1 MSEVAQNQVYQSKG
15 SVSEEL
21 GHSLFDDSS
30 TQSSGTVNNRGRR
43 ENSPLRF
50 LYAKLF
56 KLKGVPVRIE
66 NLPFFLAHLAPL
78 GLFFVEFHWGL
89 VYMAIILYFT
99 RMFAITGF
107 YHRYF
112 SHRGYKV
119 PSRIVQFLM
128 AAWGATSAQQGAL
141 WWSSHHRHHHR
152 HSDTEHDLHSPT
164 LQGFIYSHVLWII
177 NNRELETFKDREKMY
192 PKDFAIYPELLWLER
207 FNLLMPVLLGVAVF
221 LIYSWAGVIWFLI
234 STMFLWHGTFTINS
248 LSHMFGRRRFDT
260 TDTSRNNIALAM
272 LTLGEG
278 WHNNHHAYAG
288 GAKAG
293 FYWYEI
299 DITYYG
305 LLLMSKLG
313 LIRDLGA
320 PPKRILTKGRVNDQL
335 RRQARHFLPARIIKK
350 LDVEDIKIV
359 VERISQNVDQKVL
372 RHLGL
377 NELKAMIE
385 RFKEEGLALTVTD
398 TSLQPVAV

>member
-1 MSEVAQNQVYQSKG
+1 MKQAIQAKEREERQPGKG
-15 SVSEEL
+15 SALRQATKDPNMVSERPA
-21 GHSLFDDSS
+21 
-30 TQSSGTVNNRGRR
+30 RGD
-43 ENSPLRF
+43 NF
-50 LYAKLF
+50 LYRFIHLKLF
-56 KLKGVPVRIE
+56 RLQGVPIRVE
-66 NLPFFLAHLAPL
+66 NLPFFLAHLAPI

-89 VYMAIILYFT
+89 VYLAIALYFA

-141 WWSSHHRHHHR
+141 WWASHHRYHHR

-164 LQGFIYSHVLWII
+164 LQGFIYSHVLWIM
-177 NNRELETFKDREKMY
+177 NNREHESFRDRGSIY
-192 PKDFAIYPELLWLER
+192 PKDFAKYPELIWLER
-207 FNLLMPVLLGVAVF
+207 YNLLMPVLLGVGCF
-221 LIYSWAGVIWFLI
+221 LLYSWAGVVWFLI

-260 TDTSRNNIALAM
+260 TDTSRNNIVLALI
-272 LTLGEG
+272 TLGEG

-320 PPKRILTKGRVNDQL
+320 PPKTVLAKGVDNDLL
-335 RRQARHFLPARIIKK
+335 RRRARRLLPLR
-350 LDVEDIKIV
+350 LVH
-359 VERISQNVDQKVL
+359 RLNVDELKILLERVVHEVDRKVL
-372 RHLGL
+372 RGIGFE
-377 NELKAMIE
+377 ELQAMIE
-385 RFKEEGLALTVTD
+385 RFKEEYAASAPASSP
-398 TSLQPVAV
+398 SLQATPA